1 MNALLSKEKKWDW
14 TDLCDVAFKTLKNKL
29 VSAPILSYPDPNRTF
44 ILTCDALDTSV
55 DYVLGQLND
64 DKEYVISYG
73 GKSLSADQRKFAIEK
88 DCLAVLTGIEA
99 HRSYLVHGKFT
110 VVTDH

>member
-1 MNALLSKEKKWDW
+1 MHFCPKRKSGIGQTYVMLHSKH
-14 TDLCDVAFKTLKNKL
+14 LKTNWL
-29 VSAPILSYPDPNRTF
+29 VHPSFPILTQ
-44 ILTCDALDTSV
+44 IDTSV
-55 DYVLGQLND
+55 GYVLGQLND
-64 DKEYVISYG
+64 DKEYVIAYG

-110 VVTDH
+110 VVTDY